1 MRNQPASAIFFGS
14 AGIVLFLGDAW
25 LNLVL
30 VPAGPALIAAI
41 LYAVVGEIPST
52 AMCAMT
58 VIIGYRY
65 WRHAEA

>member
-1 MRNQPASAIFFGS
+1 
-14 AGIVLFLGDAW
+14 
-25 LNLVL
+25 VL
-30 VPAGPALIAAI
+30 VPAGPAFVAAI